1 MQGCFC
7 GTSYNMG
14 GGILWGKWGN
24 GDSSTSISDEMVY
37 SMGIYK
43 KEVLFFLFIIDI
55 ISTLIT
61 LYGGMSIMYY

>member
-1 MQGCFC
+1 MAPVIIWGEKLC
-7 GTSYNMG
+7 GR
-14 GGILWGKWGN
+14 WEN
-24 GDSSTSISDEMVY
+24 GDSRTSTSDEMVY

-43 KEVLFFLFIIDI
+43 KEVFLFIIDI